1 MSSILALHNSKCAR
15 GEAVRGL
22 PLQFTEKRREK
33 QRTGRPDCCQTGYER
48 ESECHALCNL
58 HGFVLLQ
65 IRLKRARE
73 LGSSVRAGRGE
84 GGTAARPE
92 ERRQMTRIK

>member
-33 QRTGRPDCCQTGYER
+33 QRTGRPDCCQTVYER

-73 LGSSVRAGRGE
+73 LGNGVRAGRGE
-84 GGTAARPE
+84 GALLLVRKKGG
-92 ERRQMTRIK
+92 K